1 MLKCDFNK
9 SHFSMGVGFL
19 MFSGGIEKQLQALM
33 DLSLKEQFCTEFV
46 ISNDKF
52 STNAFKII

>member
-1 MLKCDFNK
+1 
-9 SHFSMGVGFL
+9 MGVGFL

-33 DLSLKEQFCTEFV
+33 DLSLKEQLCKEFV